1 MFKHEHFE
9 ELCAAASIGHASP
22 KELFELEQHAA
33 QCEACRRAYREYLN
47 LAGRQ
52 FAAIVENPELSPRET
67 QGCLNSD
74 LFTRRFFERAEREGI
89 VFSRDVGEEVTKL
102 SPQATVSARQ
112 RIWPKPALA
121 IAAVGL
127 IAVAVPAA
135 YFYGKSSFAPRL
147 HATQAQ
153 GPTSAS
159 SEAGVGTI
167 ALERQIADLASVNVK
182 LQAEIASLKGELR
195 NANDRLNGS
204 HAELASASEDR
215 QKLQTDR
222 DGLEA
227 RLDRLQQDLTESQG
241 ALANVQRE
249 SAKLREHSGNLENT
263 LVAERAKTEELA
275 DELKEKSTALDKER
289 QLLAVGHDVTDLMG
303 ARNLHIVDVVDTD
316 PRGKTR
322 PAFGRIFFTE
332 GKSLLFYAYDL
343 NEAKIQ
349 KANYQYRV
357 WARKEGQDKQVRSL
371 GIFYSDDKTQRR
383 WTFKCDDPKILTEID
398 SVFVTLEPEKGDP
411 SHPRG
416 PSLMY
421 AYLRGQPNH
430 P

>member
-33 QCEACRRAYREYLN
+33 RCEACRRAYREYLN
-47 LAGRQ
+47 LAGHQ
-52 FAAIVENPELSPRET
+52 FAAIEENPKLSPREA
-67 QGCLNSD
+67 QDCLNSD

-89 VFSRDVGEEVTKL
+89 VFSRDVGEQVTKL
-102 SPQATVSARQ
+102 SPQASVSARQ
-112 RIWPKPALA
+112 PIWLKPALA
-121 IAAVGL
+121 IAAAALV
-127 IAVAVPAA
+127 IVTVSAA
-135 YFYGKSSFAPRL
+135 YFYGKGSFAARL

-153 GPTSAS
+153 GPTTAS
-159 SEAGVGTI
+159 SETQAV
-167 ALERQIADLASVNVK
+167 ALDRQIADLTSVNVK

-195 NANDRLNGS
+195 NANERLNGS

-227 RLDRLQQDLTESQG
+227 RLDRLQQDLAESQG
-241 ALANVQRE
+241 ALANAQQE

-263 LVAERAKTEELA
+263 LVAERAKIEDLT
-275 DELKEKSTALDKER
+275 DELKEKSAALDKER

-343 NEAKIQ
+343 NETKIQ